1 LFLALSLGHWARPMA
16 VSPSTPHGDEARRVA
31 ALYAG
36 WDFEDAPGLA
46 IMVIHRGDIRY
57 EAGYGL
63 ADVHERTP
71 IGPSTLFRIASL
83 TKPFTAMAIMILAE
97 AGKLDY
103 DDPIT
108 RFLPELPGSYQKV
121 SIRHL
126 LTHTGGI
133 PDYYAEVYSRF
144 RDRLPTNRDAL
155 GVLKG
160 SDGPR
165 FEPGERYE
173 YSNAGYELLAL
184 IIERAA
190 GEPYGDFLR
199 RRIFE
204 PLGMKDTRV
213 AGRSRVGV
221 ENCARGYR
229 AWVWGSEPEL
239 FEADP
244 LNALVGAGG
253 IYSTLEDLYRWD
265 QALYGE
271 KLVSRHTL
279 EQALRPAVAADG
291 ARLPAGYGWL
301 VGSYHGQKLVYQTGR
316 WLGFRSA
323 MFRLPGAEFTAIIL
337 ANHARL
343 PVEATA
349 WSILEIYGDR
359 LRKAR

>member
-1 LFLALSLGHWARPMA
+1 LILALSLSHWARPMA
-16 VSPSTPHGDEARRVA
+16 AAPPAPNDDETHRVA

-46 IMVIHRGDIRY
+46 IMVIRRGDVLY

-63 ADVHERTP
+63 ADVHEKTP
-71 IGPSTLFRIASL
+71 IGSTTLFCIASL

-97 AGKLDY
+97 AGKLGY

-108 RFLPELPGSYQKV
+108 RFLPEVPGSYQKV
-121 SIRHL
+121 TIRHL

-155 GVLKG
+155 GVLKE
-160 SDGPR
+160 SNGPR

-190 GEPYGDFLR
+190 GKPYADFLR

-204 PLGMKDTRV
+204 PLGMNDTRV
-213 AGRSRVGV
+213 VGRSGVGV
-221 ENCARGYR
+221 ENRARGYR

-271 KLVSRHTL
+271 KLVSRDTL
-279 EQALRPAVAADG
+279 EQAFRPAVAADG
-291 ARLPAGYGWL
+291 ALLPAGYGWL
-301 VGSYHGQKLVYQTGR
+301 VSSYRGQKLVYQTGR

-323 MFRLPGAEFTAIIL
+323 MFRLPSAEFTVIIL

-349 WSILEIYGDR
+349 WSILEIYRNRIFGE
-359 LRKAR
+359 